1 MWGWGAGGGH
11 GHLRRV
17 RRSWIRVPVV
27 DTAGIA
33 PGSVRAEKSDHG
45 AVLRDSGSGG
55 ASRRGTRTGDCT
67 VGPTGPAVHGAAGV
81 RGGSK
86 TEQVRRSRAEE
97 GETSDV
103 WVKVFSESWDRASGP
118 CGA

>member
-1 MWGWGAGGGH
+1 MGGG
-11 GHLRRV
+11 
-17 RRSWIRVPVV
+17 S
-27 DTAGIA
+27 
-33 PGSVRAEKSDHG
+33 
-45 AVLRDSGSGG
+45 
-55 ASRRGTRTGDCT
+55 

-86 TEQVRRSRAEE
+86 TGQVRRSRAEE

-103 WVKVFSESWDRASGP
+103 WVQVVSESWDRASGP

>member
-1 MWGWGAGGGH
+1 M
-11 GHLRRV
+11 
-17 RRSWIRVPVV
+17 
-27 DTAGIA
+27 
-33 PGSVRAEKSDHG
+33 
-45 AVLRDSGSGG
+45 
-55 ASRRGTRTGDCT
+55 
-67 VGPTGPAVHGAAGV
+67 GPTGPAVYGAAGV

-103 WVKVFSESWDRASGP
+103 WVKVVIESWDQASGP